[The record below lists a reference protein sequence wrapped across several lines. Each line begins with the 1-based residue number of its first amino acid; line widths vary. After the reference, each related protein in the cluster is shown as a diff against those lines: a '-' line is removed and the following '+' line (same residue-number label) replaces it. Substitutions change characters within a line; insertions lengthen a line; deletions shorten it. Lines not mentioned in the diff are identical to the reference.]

1 MTGHFGIHKHT
12 CPANDV
18 ESPLIYWIVGMHFF
32 DYEPPDP
39 YPDNIYGL
47 RGRQRFHTI
56 GFQGLPVPDWLLR
69 ELPLAVRA
77 RRGMYRVY
85 SKAGLIAHC
94 AATPGI
100 GVRRAPQSGR
110 HGVDSRCLNSL
121 CRWSFGGR
129 SCEWR
134 LPLLLVLLYW
144 VEWGEYCDVPTEN
157 IVVLSMISRALVFWD
172 KIPLQICLWYRK
184 LLIFLH
190 LCTTSETL
198 EGDINEFSLKLF
210 RWMRPAPS

>member
-1 MTGHFGIHKHT
+1 MSLIHDWPFWHTQAHMPGKRRRIAADILNCGH
-12 CPANDV
+12 A
-18 ESPLIYWIVGMHFF
+18 FF
-32 DYEPPDP
+32 DFEPPDP

-85 SKAGLIAHC
+85 SKAGLITHC
-94 AATPGI
+94 AATPGM

-110 HGVDSRCLNSL
+110 HGVDSRCLKSL
-121 CRWSFGGR
+121 SRWSFGGR

-134 LPLLLVLLYW
+134 LPLLLVLLY
-144 VEWGEYCDVPTEN
+144 
-157 IVVLSMISRALVFWD
+157 
-172 KIPLQICLWYRK
+172 
-184 LLIFLH
+184 
-190 LCTTSETL
+190 
-198 EGDINEFSLKLF
+198 
-210 RWMRPAPS
+210 